1 MEIYKMKTKLLALAV
16 VIGSIMVSPVRADD
30 EEDQTKGGHGSLRVF
45 INQPATGQQAALTGT
60 FDIKRF
66 ITSDDHK
73 SLSAVGVL
81 SVSDGKRTA
90 VTTVALPVVSA
101 EAVNSSEKQSTA
113 EAGTAAAV
121 SSCPILHLVLGP
133 LSLNLLGLNVNLNQV
148 VLDITATPGPG
159 NLLGNLLC
167 NLAGL
172 LNPGGALSG
181 ALQNLANALNGLLA
195 ALDL

>member
-1 MEIYKMKTKLLALAV
+1 MKTKLFALALT
-16 VIGSIMVSPVRADD
+16 IGSIIASPVRADD
-30 EEDQTKGGHGSLRVF
+30 NDDQEKGVGNLRVF
-45 INQPATGQQAALTGT
+45 INQPATAQQAALTGT

-66 ITSDDHK
+66 ITSDDKK

-90 VTTVALPVVSA
+90 ITTVAIPVISA
-101 EAVNSSEKQSTA
+101 EAVNPSGDKGTVA
-113 EAGTAAAV
+113 EAGIATAV

-133 LSLNLLGLNVNLNQV
+133 LSLNLLGLNVNLSQV

-172 LNPGGALSG
+172 LNPGGALAG

-195 ALDL
+195 ALGL